1 MQLVEP
7 RPYKRLPIKITPLID
22 VVFILLV
29 FFMVT
34 SRLVPTSSL
43 ALDNATASTGT
54 QTGDPLPELV
64 LHRNGQLDLDG
75 KQVSPSA
82 AVDALRRRDVREVN
96 LSTDKDV
103 ALSTFTESLTMLQSA
118 GLTTH
123 WSRSDVTDDTETP

>member
-54 QTGDPLPELV
+54 QAGDPLPELV
-64 LHRNGQLDLDG
+64 LHRDGQLSLDG
-75 KQVSPSA
+75 ELMTASNAVS
-82 AVDALRRRDVREVN
+82 ALSSRSTQEVN

-103 ALSTFTESLTMLQSA
+103 ALSTFTESLTTLQSA

-123 WSRSDVTDDTETP
+123 WNRSEDTDAETP

>member
-54 QTGDPLPELV
+54 QAGDPLPELI
-64 LHRNGQLDLDG
+64 LHQDGQLTFDG
-75 KQVSPSA
+75 KLMTASG
-82 AVDALRRRDVREVN
+82 AVNALASRNTQEVN

-103 ALSTFTESLTMLQSA
+103 ALSMFTKSLTTLQAA

-123 WSRSDVTDDTETP
+123 WNRSEATDAETP